1 MNKKNQNHYERI
13 YLEDE
18 NGNITFYGYK
28 KENETIELKRTY
40 SEKQIRRAKCI
51 TKMETYA
58 RQLGGFVTMCYV
70 KDELLFNK
78 LGISQQNIAR
88 LIYTSTY
95 IDYNDREENVLIKKR
110 ISEGKKYIDR
120 KYLKKILKLSTKTFN
135 SFMDEMIDK
144 QLLFEA
150 NGKIYVSTEY
160 FSKGKCRFKDGTYTR
175 LYINTT
181 KSLYENCTVR
191 QHRQLSYVYQLI
203 PFMHFKNNVICKNP
217 YEEDMCN
224 VEKMNLK
231 EICKLL
237 GVNPANSARLEKD
250 LLKFNVTLQDHKY
263 YLFSMVMVK
272 TLDGMRD
279 FFVVNPSVIWKGTD
293 VDDVVDII
301 DCMFFK

>member
-110 ISEGKKYIDR
+110 IS
-120 KYLKKILKLSTKTFN
+120 
-135 SFMDEMIDK
+135 
-144 QLLFEA
+144 QA
-150 NGKIYVSTEY
+150 
-160 FSKGKCRFKDGTYTR
+160 
-175 LYINTT
+175 
-181 KSLYENCTVR
+181 
-191 QHRQLSYVYQLI
+191 
-203 PFMHFKNNVICKNP
+203 
-217 YEEDMCN
+217 
-224 VEKMNLK
+224 
-231 EICKLL
+231 
-237 GVNPANSARLEKD
+237 
-250 LLKFNVTLQDHKY
+250 
-263 YLFSMVMVK
+263 
-272 TLDGMRD
+272 
-279 FFVVNPSVIWKGTD
+279 
-293 VDDVVDII
+293 
-301 DCMFFK
+301 

>member
-1 MNKKNQNHYERI
+1 M
-13 YLEDE
+13 
-18 NGNITFYGYK
+18 
-28 KENETIELKRTY
+28 
-40 SEKQIRRAKCI
+40 
-51 TKMETYA
+51 
-58 RQLGGFVTMCYV
+58 
-70 KDELLFNK
+70 
-78 LGISQQNIAR
+78 GISQPNIAR

-237 GVNPANSARLEKD
+237 GVDPTNSARLEKD

>member
-1 MNKKNQNHYERI
+1 MSKKNQNHYERI

-58 RQLGGFVTMCYV
+58 KQLGGFVTMYYV

-78 LGISQQNIAR
+78 LGISQPNIAR

-110 ISEGKKYIDR
+110 VSEGKKYIDR

-135 SFMDEMIDK
+135 SFMDEMINK

-150 NGKIYVSTEY
+150 NDKIYVSTEY

-191 QHRQLSYVYQLI
+191 QHKQLSYVYQLI

-250 LLKFNVTLQDHKY
+250 LLKFNITLQDHKY
-263 YLFSMVMVK
+263 YLFSIVMVK

-279 FFVVNPSVIWKGTD
+279 FFVVNPSVIWKGTN
-293 VDDVVDII
+293 VDNVIDII

>member
-78 LGISQQNIAR
+78 LGISQPNIAR

-110 ISEGKKYIDR
+110 TSEGKKYIDR

-150 NGKIYVSTEY
+150 NDKIYVSTEY

-191 QHRQLSYVYQLI
+191 QHKQLSYVYQLI

-224 VEKMNLK
+224 VEK
-231 EICKLL
+231 
-237 GVNPANSARLEKD
+237 
-250 LLKFNVTLQDHKY
+250 
-263 YLFSMVMVK
+263 
-272 TLDGMRD
+272 
-279 FFVVNPSVIWKGTD
+279 
-293 VDDVVDII
+293 
-301 DCMFFK
+301 

>member
-135 SFMDEMIDK
+135 SFIDEMIDK
-144 QLLFEA
+144 QLLFEV

-191 QHRQLSYVYQLI
+191 QQNATFYYWILI
-203 PFMHFKNNVICKNP
+203 NTAI
-217 YEEDMCN
+217 
-224 VEKMNLK
+224 
-231 EICKLL
+231 
-237 GVNPANSARLEKD
+237 
-250 LLKFNVTLQDHKY
+250 
-263 YLFSMVMVK
+263 
-272 TLDGMRD
+272 
-279 FFVVNPSVIWKGTD
+279 
-293 VDDVVDII
+293 
-301 DCMFFK
+301 